1 MYNILQKY
9 FSSFLFI
16 IKLLILSGAY
26 YVISQRLFNE
36 NNFNGRLWT
45 DQLDGMGSA
54 GLAFMLLIVFFTLV
68 NWILEIS
75 KWKTLM
81 EGLQKI
87 SFSEALEQ
95 SLGSLTASL
104 ITPNRIGEYGAKAIY
119 YSRKQMPRVMI
130 RNFIGNASQM
140 SVTVIF
146 GVLGIFTFRSYLTP
160 QNFLSTELLVTI
172 AFIVVALCFLFY
184 WILLKKDRFSW
195 LKNIKSLFKIPMP
208 VYQKALTYSVLRY
221 LVFSHQFYLLLIFF
235 EVDIAYPLAL
245 SAIALMYFISSAIP
259 GFVLFDWLV
268 KGSVAVTLFG
278 YLGVS
283 EIVILCVTT
292 TMWIL
297 NFAFPAMIGS
307 VYVIRFNP
315 RSLVPSERKLIK

>member
-1 MYNILQKY
+1 MYNILQKH

-26 YVISQRLFNE
+26 YVISQRLFIE
-36 NNFNGRLWT
+36 NNFNGTLWT
-45 DQLDGMGSA
+45 DQFDEFGSIGM
-54 GLAFMLLIVFFTLV
+54 AFMVLIVSFTLL
-68 NWILEIS
+68 NWLLEIH
-75 KWKTLM
+75 KWKFLM
-81 EGLQKI
+81 KSLQKI

-119 YSRKQMPRVMI
+119 YPRKLRPGVMI

-140 SVTVIF
+140 TITVIF
-146 GVLGIFTFRSYLTP
+146 GVLVIFTFRSYLAP
-160 QNFLSTELLVTI
+160 QNFLSTELLVTM
-172 AFIVVALCFLFY
+172 AFIVVALGFLFY
-184 WILLKKDRFSW
+184 WIVLKSDRFSW
-195 LKNIKSLFKIPMP
+195 LKNIKSLFEIPYK

-235 EVDIAYPLAL
+235 EVDIAYPQAL

-278 YLGVS
+278 FLGVS
-283 EIVILCVTT
+283 EIVILCITT
-292 TMWIL
+292 TMWIM
-297 NFAFPAMIGS
+297 NFALPAMIGS
-307 VYVIRFNP
+307 VYVMKFNP
-315 RSLVPSERKLIK
+315 RSLVPGERKLSK